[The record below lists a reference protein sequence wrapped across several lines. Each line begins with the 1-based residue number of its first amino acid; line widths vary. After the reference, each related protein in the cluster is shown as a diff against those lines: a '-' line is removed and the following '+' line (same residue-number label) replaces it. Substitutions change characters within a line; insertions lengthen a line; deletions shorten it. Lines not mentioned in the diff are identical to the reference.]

1 MTLRKTPPC
10 NRCGKRVRFGNT
22 NGIPN
27 MVGLQA
33 NDGSI
38 INICKD
44 CLIALGKMNDDEK
57 GRFFEELNIEVKN
70 IEVKKRGRT

>member
-1 MTLRKTPPC
+1 MKSRLTPPC
-10 NRCGKRVRFGNT
+10 NRCGKRVRYGYT

-38 INICKD
+38 FNICKD
-44 CLIALGKMNDDEK
+44 CLIVLGKMTADEK
-57 GRFFEELNIEVKN
+57 SRFFDEAGIEVKN
-70 IEVKKRGRT
+70 GGEHE